1 MRAFAFIAMLGA
13 ASPAVAQEF
22 NSRQQAA
29 FDAIL
34 PALETTLQEQGGAAV
49 AALAP
54 MLAGCIVVEAR
65 RRELN
70 RLGDGDIGEEETQLL
85 NELMTRPA
93 VQGCVAKAAGQG

>member
-1 MRAFAFIAMLGA
+1 MRAAALIALLCA
-13 ASPAVAQEF
+13 AAPAAAQEF
-22 NSRQQAA
+22 NKRQQAA

-34 PALETTLQEQGGAAV
+34 PALETTLEEQGGAAV

-54 MLAGCIVVEAR
+54 MLAGCIVLEAR

-70 RLGDGDIGEEETQLL
+70 TLGDGGIGEEETQLL
-85 NELMTRPA
+85 NELMARPV